1 MVNEEG
7 KTRLFPLKTLPQYK
21 THTASFERLI
31 EVYHTKQLEL
41 KEGDSIIWC
50 RNFKN
55 ESIRNGQRATLQTV
69 RDKDMVFSTEQGNDM
84 TLSKN
89 HPALK
94 HLDYGY
100 VLTNYKVQGKDA
112 LYGIGLMESHHRFSA
127 TLKNFYVQISRA
139 VMGMTLVTDS
149 RENLIIAIE
158 RNDDEKKASL
168 DMITSKQLIEHDLRF
183 NQAKH
188 SIDIRPV
195 IDKKIQQELVFTK
208 AHHQR
213 ETENIKELER

>member
-1 MVNEEG
+1 M
-7 KTRLFPLKTLPQYK
+7 
-21 THTASFERLI
+21 
-31 EVYHTKQLEL
+31 YHTKQLEL